1 MRLKPLLVAAALC
14 AAPGLA
20 FAHEVA
26 NGPNGGQ
33 VTEVQGHHVEF
44 TVKDKQIVLFLS
56 DGNSKPIASKGAS
69 GRVVIQDGGKQLT
82 VDLAPAEPNL
92 MSAKLEAPLAAG
104 AKVVV
109 SAKLSDGHDIQARFV
124 AK

>member
-1 MRLKPLLVAAALC
+1 MRLTPFILAVALF

-20 FAHEVA
+20 LAHDVA

-33 VTEVQGHHVEF
+33 VTEVKGHHVEF
-44 TVKDKQIVLFLS
+44 TVKDKEIVLFLS
-56 DGNSKPIASKGAS
+56 DENSKPIASKGAS
-69 GRVVIQDGGKQLT
+69 GRVVIQDGGKQVT
-82 VDLAPAEPNL
+82 VDLAPADPDQ
-92 MSAKLEAPLAAG
+92 MTAKLEAPLASG

-109 SAKLSDGHDIQARFV
+109 SAKLGDGHDIQARFV